1 MPHPLNRSIV
11 LVRGVQ
17 LIKGYP
23 SLYLYLCCTIAKHWG
38 NHDFHSQ
45 HSNFQKEREVKPSI
59 KMYKIVIVSDE
70 CGDVCRCL
78 QFASFCFSIFGAA
91 NSTVST

>member
-23 SLYLYLCCTIAKHWG
+23 SLSISISVVQLPSTGEIMI
-38 NHDFHSQ
+38 SI
-45 HSNFQKEREVKPSI
+45 PSI
-59 KMYKIVIVSDE
+59 ATSKKKE
-70 CGDVCRCL
+70 K
-78 QFASFCFSIFGAA
+78 
-91 NSTVST
+91 